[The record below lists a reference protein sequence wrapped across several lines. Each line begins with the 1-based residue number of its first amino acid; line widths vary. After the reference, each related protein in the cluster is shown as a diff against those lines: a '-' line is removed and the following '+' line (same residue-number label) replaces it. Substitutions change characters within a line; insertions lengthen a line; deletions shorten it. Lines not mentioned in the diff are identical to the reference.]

1 MVYMYVHSLVQGMF
15 AMCVSFQFMQHDDV
29 ENDDDDEGSIIF

>member
-1 MVYMYVHSLVQGMF
+1 MF

-29 ENDDDDEGSIIF
+29 ENDDDDEGSIIFWKE